1 MVLIALAILFAGI
14 GALSWS
20 RSGSD
25 SEAASSAE
33 TETTQ
38 TTTAAA
44 TTTLTEAQIKAV
56 NIRVYNNSDIAGLA
70 AQMSERLTESGWNV
84 AETGN
89 YSDTQLPQTTV
100 YYGDE
105 PGEEEAAKQI
115 AEEVGGEAEPRPASI
130 LEDASGVL
138 VIVTGE

>member
-14 GALSWS
+14 GALTWS

-25 SEAASSAE
+25 SDAAAV
-33 TETTQ
+33 ETTQ

-44 TTTLTEAQIKAV
+44 TTTPTDARVQAV
-56 NIRVYNNSDIAGLA
+56 AIRVYNNSEVAGLA
-70 AQMSERLTESGWNV
+70 AQISDQLTQSGWNV

-89 YSDTQLPQTTV
+89 YSDSQLAQTTV

-105 PGEEEAAKQI
+105 PGEEEAAKEI
-115 AEEVGGEAEPRPASI
+115 ADEIGGEAEPRPTGI
-130 LEDASGVL
+130 LDDATGVL
-138 VIVTGE
+138 VILTGE

>member
-25 SEAASSAE
+25 SAAGEPE
-33 TETTQ
+33 TSQ

-44 TTTLTEAQIKAV
+44 TTTLTDAQIKAV
-56 NIRVYNNSDIAGLA
+56 DIRVYNNSDIAGLA
-70 AQMSERLTESGWNV
+70 AQMAQRLTRSGWNV

-89 YSDTQLPQTTV
+89 YSDSQLAQTTV

-105 PGEEEAAKQI
+105 PGEEEAAKEI
-115 AEEVGGEAEPRPASI
+115 ADESAVRPNLGPPAFSTMPRAFS
-130 LEDASGVL
+130 
-138 VIVTGE
+138 